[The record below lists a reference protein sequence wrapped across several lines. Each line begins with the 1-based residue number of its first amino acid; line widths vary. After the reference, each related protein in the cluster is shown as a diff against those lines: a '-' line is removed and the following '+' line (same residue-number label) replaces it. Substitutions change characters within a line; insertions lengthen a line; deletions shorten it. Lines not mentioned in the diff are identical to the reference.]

1 MAESSRRET
10 HSRRAD
16 QGPRSDCPIASTLD
30 VIGDRWTLLV
40 ARDLIA
46 GKTRFSEFLAS
57 DERIPTNVLADRIR
71 RLERHGIIDSVL
83 YSQHPPR
90 AEYHL
95 TAKGRDLEPVLK
107 AVGVWGLKHIPG
119 TVNRIWGDSRPHG
132 SRSRRHRRLQADQP
146 PGRQPTPEPAYVE
159 GEPEGREARARLR
172 AGDQKPHPSGQEQS

>member
-1 MAESSRRET
+1 MAESSRSET
-10 HSRRAD
+10 PRRRAD
-16 QGPRSDCPIASTLD
+16 QPRSDCPIAGTLD

-107 AVGVWGLKHIPG
+107 LIGLWGLKHIPG
-119 TVNRIWGDSRPHG
+119 TRNRIWRDGPTT
-132 SRSRRHRRLQADQP
+132 QA
-146 PGRQPTPEPAYVE
+146 
-159 GEPEGREARARLR
+159 
-172 AGDQKPHPSGQEQS
+172 